1 MNHHKLLP
9 IAFSLAILTSLIG
22 AQTNVAIIPLDA
34 KGVSDIE
41 ASVLTDRLAFELFKT
56 GLFTVLERGKME
68 EILTEQNFQL
78 TGCVTEECLVEVGQ
92 LLGVEQMMAGSVSK
106 IGNTYSVILRL
117 IDAES
122 GAIVQVAGYDHQG
135 TIDQLLS
142 QGMSVVARSIAG
154 QPVVPAA
161 PAIPLARKGAASSA
175 QGHLYVFP
183 RLGVGFYGFG
193 TNLSWGGQVGYG
205 NESWGKVFIDFLGI
219 EDVSL
224 NVLALYEPGFRPL
237 YWQLGIGYVSDSY
250 HGTLWEQE
258 GSWDNAEGLG
268 VRIGLGYNYALG
280 EFILIR
286 PALELN
292 LGFKEHTSNFA
303 LNLNFG
309 FKTPNLW

>member
-1 MNHHKLLP
+1 MNQHKLLP

-154 QPVVPAA
+154 QPVEPAA
-161 PAIPLARKGAASSA
+161 PAIPLASKGAASSA
-175 QGHLYVFP
+175 QGHIYVFP
-183 RLGVGFYGFG
+183 RLGIGFSDMGADW
-193 TNLSWGGQVGYG
+193 SVGGQVGYG
-205 NESWGKVFIDFLGI
+205 NESWGKMYFDMLFGEYIFNL
-219 EDVSL
+219 
-224 NVLALYEPGFRPL
+224 LAVYESGFRPL
-237 YWQLGIGYVSDSY
+237 YWQFGLGYVSDTDGY
-250 HGTLWEQE
+250 
-258 GSWDNAEGLG
+258 WDDNEEDPMSAGGLG
-268 VRIGLGYNYALG
+268 FRVGLGYNYAMGKYL
-280 EFILIR
+280 LIR

-292 LGFKEHTSNFA
+292 LGLKEHSSNYA
-303 LNLNFG
+303 INLNFG